1 MKPPKGWPDVIETIV
16 QAMVFSFVAWLIFKS
31 CTQ

>member
-1 MKPPKGWPDVIETIV
+1 MKHPTNWPSAIETV
-16 QAMVFSFVAWLIFKS
+16 AELLVFSFVAWLIFKS